1 MKTRSTDQDAATGAT
16 LADVAERAGVSVA
29 SVSKVLNNR
38 VGVSAEN
45 RARVQRAMEALGYQ
59 RRGARAPDKA
69 ERMTIVT
76 LDQYVNDD
84 HFYGAILRALIDE
97 GAAQG
102 YRVEIELLP
111 TNPPGVF
118 ERVPDSLKT
127 IRPDALVLLGLD
139 RPDVL
144 DLVAG
149 FGRPA
154 VIVNGMDPQMRLD
167 SISPDFHFGGWTA
180 TRHLLGLGHRDIVH
194 ITHPYRKSITRRL
207 DGFRDALADAGIA
220 FDPARHIL
228 DLGNPRLIN
237 VAARD
242 FVEARLARDGL
253 AATAFFCV
261 TDLVALGTI
270 QALAARGIRVPEDVS
285 VVGFDDLPIS
295 SHSLPTLTTMRI
307 ERAELGHLAV
317 RMLAER
323 AARPDA
329 SVRRLGLG
337 VRLVE
342 RASTAAPPRR

>member
-1 MKTRSTDQDAATGAT
+1 MKTMPTDREAVTGAT
-16 LADVAERAGVSVA
+16 LNDVAARAGVSVA

-38 VGVSAEN
+38 AGVSSEN
-45 RARVQRAMEALGYQ
+45 RVRVQKAMEDLGYQ
-59 RRGARAPDKA
+59 RRGARAPAPA
-69 ERMTIVT
+69 ERMTILT

-111 TNPPGVF
+111 TSSPGVF
-118 ERVPDSLKT
+118 DRVPDSLRSIK
-127 IRPDALVLLGLD
+127 PDTVVLLGLD
-139 RPDVL
+139 RPELL
-144 DLVAG
+144 DIVAG
-149 FGRPA
+149 FNRPA
-154 VIVNGMDPQMRLD
+154 VIVNGMDPQMRID

-180 TRHLLGLGHRDIVH
+180 TKHLISLGHRDIVH
-194 ITHPYRKSITRRL
+194 ITHPYRQSIARRL
-207 DGFRDALADAGIA
+207 DGFRDALADSGID
-220 FDPARHIL
+220 FDPTRHVL
-228 DLGNPRLIN
+228 DLKSPRRFN

-242 FVEARLARDGL
+242 YVEEHIAANGL
-253 AATAFFCV
+253 KATAFFCV

-270 QALAARGIRVPEDVS
+270 QALTARGIRVPEDVS

-295 SHSLPTLTTMRI
+295 SHSLPMLTTMRI

-323 AARPDA
+323 AARPEG
-329 SVRRLGLG
+329 SVRRVGLG

-342 RASTAAPPRR
+342 RASTAPLVSA